1 MRESSLV
8 ILGSHVTAMS
18 GVTGVDVLLNA
29 VASNDSSSPKGC
41 AVFSEAVSRSDM
53 LDSQVSENCR

>member
-1 MRESSLV
+1 MRESSFV
-8 ILGSHVTAMS
+8 MLGSQVTAMS
-18 GVTGVDVLLNA
+18 GVTGADALLSA

-53 LDSQVSENCR
+53 SDSQVSENCT